1 MKNTDEYIGK
11 APLYRAVLCLSKRDK
26 VRFHMPGHTGH
37 GKRNGLLAGAPFDLT
52 ELEGLDDLHAPRG
65 AIAQAEE
72 LLAQACGCRRA
83 YMFTTGSTGCMH
95 AALAFARTRGDI
107 LYTGKMHK
115 SFFGG
120 LQLLGLSAEYV
131 PEEQLEERLK
141 RGAGSLFFT
150 SPDYF
155 GNTLGGE
162 EKAALCKKYGVI
174 SVADSAHGAHFPFSS
189 LLPRSLTG
197 VADLCFVS
205 MHKTMEVYTGGA
217 VLCANGEAADECAVY
232 RGLVHTTSP
241 SYLVM
246 ASMDRARAV
255 WQERGESYY
264 RAINAAVK
272 KLLLPPGCERVPSD
286 DLSRLVIKCPGDAQA
301 ALEGLNGQ
309 GIYCEAAFED
319 KLILILTK
327 FNYNRLDYLCAAL
340 AQISCP
346 PLKRSEGFCLQR
358 TDVCGKKTAFCR
370 VEECQGRIAGADMG
384 LYPPGVPQIR
394 RGEIIDKKAAK
405 FVAENQARLFG
416 LAYGRVVVLE

>member
-1 MKNTDEYIGK
+1 MKST
-11 APLYRAVLCLSKRDK
+11 SK
-26 VRFHMPGHTGH
+26 
-37 GKRNGLLAGAPFDLT
+37 
-52 ELEGLDDLHAPRG
+52 
-65 AIAQAEE
+65 AIA
-72 LLAQACGCRRA
+72 
-83 YMFTTGSTGCMH
+83 
-95 AALAFARTRGDI
+95 
-107 LYTGKMHK
+107 
-115 SFFGG
+115 
-120 LQLLGLSAEYV
+120 
-131 PEEQLEERLK
+131 PEETP
-141 RGAGSLFFT
+141 S
-150 SPDYF
+150 
-155 GNTLGGE
+155 
-162 EKAALCKKYGVI
+162 GV
-174 SVADSAHGAHFPFSS
+174 V
-189 LLPRSLTG
+189 
-197 VADLCFVS
+197 VEVS
-205 MHKTMEVYTGGA
+205 RVRA
-217 VLCANGEAADECAVY
+217 
-232 RGLVHTTSP
+232 
-241 SYLVM
+241 M

-272 KLLLPPGCERVPSD
+272 KMLLPPGCERVPSD

-327 FNYNRLDYLCAAL
+327 FNYTRLDYLCAAL

-346 PLKRSEGFCLQR
+346 PLKRSEGFCLQMA
-358 TDVCGKKTAFCR
+358 DVRGKKTAFCR